1 MTEYNKTENFMNKQ
15 QNGNMIGNR
24 TRAEVRKAR
33 SETALRINGGYKRTT
48 YKKFNNRL
56 EHRVVAEQML
66 GRKLRPG
73 EVVHHIDGNRQN
85 NTPSNLMVFKNS
97 SEHLK
102 YHHLHP
108 EESGAFIKRKK
119 VMPNV
124 NLE

>member
-1 MTEYNKTENFMNKQ
+1 MNKQ